1 METALTLRTTVPPE
15 LSDEGLVLHHV
26 SVFEVEFGSGA
37 IDTMR
42 RAMHEVASQTGVSF
56 DDVMLGLSG
65 HMYWVEATGKLVCVI
80 PLPDNDL
87 YLEVPEDFW
96 RIRERSRA
104 TH

>member
-1 METALTLRTTVPPE
+1 
-15 LSDEGLVLHHV
+15 
-26 SVFEVEFGSGA
+26 
-37 IDTMR
+37 
-42 RAMHEVASQTGVSF
+42 
-56 DDVMLGLSG
+56 
-65 HMYWVEATGKLVCVI
+65 MYWVEATGKLVCVI

>member
-1 METALTLRTTVPPE
+1 METAMTLRTTVPTE
-15 LSDEGLVLHHV
+15 LNDESLVLHHV
-26 SVFEVEFGSGA
+26 SVFEVEFGNGA
-37 IDTMR
+37 MATMR
-42 RAMHEVASQTGVSF
+42 KAMQEVASQTGVSF
-56 DDVMLGLSG
+56 DDVMHSLAG

-80 PLPDNDL
+80 PLPEKDL